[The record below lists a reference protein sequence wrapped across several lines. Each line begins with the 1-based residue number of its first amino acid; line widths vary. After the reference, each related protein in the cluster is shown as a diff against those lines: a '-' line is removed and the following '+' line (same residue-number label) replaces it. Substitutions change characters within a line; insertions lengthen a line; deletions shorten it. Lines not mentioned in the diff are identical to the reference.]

1 MPYPRDYRPSKHRD
15 DEHLAWQKDMQD
27 DYERKEAL
35 GLNQLRPPAR
45 AVTSTARAF
54 KEGREYVEK
63 LLAACTIAPITIVDV
78 METEGEASVAS
89 FVDGTVGAT
98 RLEIK
103 VFVLRTWGTW
113 GEESGGRL
121 QVSVAFGR
129 LTQGVEADLTLNVD
143 ADYELLSALLKV
155 SCVYDRPEVTDGL

>member
-1 MPYPRDYRPSKHRD
+1 MPYPRDYRPSKYRD
-15 DEHLAWQKDMQD
+15 DERLAWEKDMQD

-45 AVTSTARAF
+45 TVTSTARAF

-63 LLAACTIAPITIVDV
+63 LLAACTIAPINIDDV
-78 METEGEASVAS
+78 TETEGASSVAS
-89 FVDGTVGAT
+89 FPVGTVGAT

-103 VFVLRTWGTW
+103 VYVLRIGQVEE
-113 GEESGGRL
+113 GEGLL

-129 LTQGVEADLTLNVD
+129 LTMGVEADLTFDVD